1 MVSRVRTTVK
11 QISQGELFLDRLP
24 GTTRRAFL
32 YFIEHHLLPPSW
44 YLAGGTALSLQIGH
58 RQSQDL
64 DFFTTQARFNEIAL
78 ERRLFATGEWAT
90 TLKEE
95 GTLYG
100 TLMSAKVSFIAY
112 PFFHP
117 RASMLRLGHV
127 QILNP
132 QDIAVMKIV
141 AISQRGRKRDFVD
154 LYWYCQNRESLRSV
168 LLRVT
173 KQYPGQE
180 QNMHHFLKSLIY
192 FKDAESDPMPR
203 LLFKT
208 SWRMIKNYFEREVPR
223 ITRELLV

>member
-1 MVSRVRTTVK
+1 MVSRVRTTLK
-11 QISQGELFLDRLP
+11 QISQEELFLDRLP

-32 YFIEHHLLPPSW
+32 YFVGHNLLPSSW

-64 DFFTTQARFNEIAL
+64 DFFTTQTRFNEIAL

-100 TLMSAKVSFIAY
+100 TLMRTKMSFIAY

-117 RASMLRLGHV
+117 RASMLRYGYV

-132 QDIAVMKIV
+132 QDIAAMKII

-154 LYWYCQNRESLRSV
+154 LYWYCNNYELLSSV
-168 LLRVT
+168 LLRAV

-180 QNMHHFLKSLIY
+180 HNMHHFLKSLIY

-208 SWRMIKNYFEREVPR
+208 SWRIIKNYFQREAPR
-223 ITRELLV
+223 ITRELFV